1 MEWMNL
7 KEFSNPFCTV
17 GLFYEANRM
26 AETEVKRN
34 EVRQEKLVSIYFVIV
49 AFHQVLLDL
58 NWMFNVNIGLDL
70 LVVQTFD
77 FRVKFGD
84 LVLRQ

>member
-1 MEWMNL
+1 MDESKRVFESFL
-7 KEFSNPFCTV
+7 YF